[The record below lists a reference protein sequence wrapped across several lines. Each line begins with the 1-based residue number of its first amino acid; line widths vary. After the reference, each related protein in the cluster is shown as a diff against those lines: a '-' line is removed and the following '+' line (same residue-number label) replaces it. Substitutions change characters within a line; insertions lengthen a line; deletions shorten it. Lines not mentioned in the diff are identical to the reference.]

1 MKIIFGILVLM
12 AFVVSGCELTEMDP
26 QKAGL
31 RPYLVSGG
39 GGGGSGSFCTDSD
52 GGLDYYTRGDC
63 VDSHH
68 ASPMNDGCIE
78 SNGDN
83 DGFLRE
89 ITCDD
94 HGNGVMCQMND
105 YECPYG
111 CFQGVCLYELYEPLD
126 TIYEDV
132 LDMLNDCHV
141 NSQIMSTNY
150 TLMTGNDHC
159 AEGYTCIGTYFSIV
173 ENPGNPSYNL
183 TTTLRHDCDDVYE
196 GEHSEYYMQTI
207 CCGGYPYT

>member
-1 MKIIFGILVLM
+1 MKKIIFGILVLV
-12 AFVVSGCELTEMDP
+12 AFVVSGCELIENDP

-31 RPYLVSGG
+31 RPYLVGGGG
-39 GGGGSGSFCTDSD
+39 GGGGSGSYCTDSD
-52 GGLDYYTRGDC
+52 GGLDYYTWGDC

-94 HGNGVMCQMND
+94 RGNGVMCQMND

-111 CFQGVCLYELYEPLD
+111 CFQGVCLYDPLEV
-126 TIYEDV
+126 TYQGV
-132 LDMLNDCHV
+132 LDMLNGCVVEKYVGGSADITCD
-141 NSQIMSTNY
+141 QIC
-150 TLMTGNDHC
+150 G
-159 AEGYTCIGTYFSIV
+159 EQTCISGLFSEWKFDFGGVGNNVVDSKQVNCNEDIYI
-173 ENPGNPSYNL
+173 NPPDL
-183 TTTLRHDCDDVYE
+183 
-196 GEHSEYYMQTI
+196 EHLYCT
-207 CCGGYPYT
+207 CCEL